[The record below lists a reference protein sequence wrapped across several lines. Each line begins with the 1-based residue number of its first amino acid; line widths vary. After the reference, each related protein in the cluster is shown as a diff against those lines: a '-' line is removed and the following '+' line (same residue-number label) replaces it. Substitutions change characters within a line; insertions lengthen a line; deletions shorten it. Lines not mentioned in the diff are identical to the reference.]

1 MLLLLLVLSGLSLS
15 MSHSSSLSL
24 GSNLFGL
31 DNMLM
36 VHPGIPLL
44 LDLILGSLMH
54 RLGHLIVSLN
64 GVILDLGPQGEF
76 ELGLSFGKEIA
87 RHSVVGEVKG
97 EDHHPASLYVI
108 DW

>member
-1 MLLLLLVLSGLSLS
+1 MLLLLVVLSSLSLG
-15 MSHSSSLSL
+15 MSHSSSSSL

-31 DNMLM
+31 DNALV

-44 LDLILGSLMH
+44 LDLILGSLMCC
-54 RLGHLIVSLN
+54 LGHLIVSLN
-64 GVILDLGPQGEF
+64 GVILDLRPWGEF

-87 RHSVVGEVKG
+87 RHSMVGEVKG
-97 EDHHPASLYVI
+97 EDHHPVSLYVI